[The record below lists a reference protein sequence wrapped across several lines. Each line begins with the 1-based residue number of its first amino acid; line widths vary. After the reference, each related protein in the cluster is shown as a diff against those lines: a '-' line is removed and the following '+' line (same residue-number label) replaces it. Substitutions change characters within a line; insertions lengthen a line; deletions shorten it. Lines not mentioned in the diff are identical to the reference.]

1 MKLEELLKQLGK
13 DMGMGEIKLD
23 AQKGCSL
30 VLDGRLRVFI
40 ESAPDEKSFFVYS
53 VMGPIPADN
62 EARLALYDVLME
74 AHLFGLLSG
83 GATFGASS
91 RFGGVVLSR
100 AFDLKYVTYEI
111 FYHSL
116 EKFINA
122 YEMWVS
128 RLGGKDKASSEAK
141 VKQD

>member
-1 MKLEELLKQLGK
+1 MKLEDLLKQLGE

-23 AQKGCSL
+23 AKKGCSL
-30 VLDGRLRVFI
+30 VMDGRLRVFI
-40 ESAPDEKSFFVYS
+40 ESAPDEKSFFVYA

-83 GATFGASS
+83 GATFGSS
-91 RFGGVVLSR
+91 PRFGGVVLSR
-100 AFDLKYVTYEI
+100 SFDPNHVTYEM

-122 YEMWVS
+122 YEMWTN
-128 RLGGKDKASSEAK
+128 RLGAKNKASEEAK
-141 VKQD
+141 AE